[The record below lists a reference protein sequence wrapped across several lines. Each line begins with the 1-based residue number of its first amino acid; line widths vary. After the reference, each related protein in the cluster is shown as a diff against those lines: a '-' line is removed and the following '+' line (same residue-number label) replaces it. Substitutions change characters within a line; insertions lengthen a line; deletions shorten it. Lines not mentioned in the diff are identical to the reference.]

1 MAKKVHIRVLPSGL
15 LYYDFS
21 YNGIRCKEYTNRTDT
36 PENRKRM
43 EREAKERLKREK
55 VREAKRKKYA
65 HEKDEPLWKFIWKE
79 LMG

>member
-1 MAKKVHIRVLPSGL
+1 MGKWWEGLSQADQDRIARDREIRDIVH
-15 LYYDFS
+15 
-21 YNGIRCKEYTNRTDT
+21 EYVTEPRLQ
-36 PENRKRM
+36 R